1 MVPMGPTR
9 SPGLPWPVNGP
20 SKQALLSLAKGPLGG
35 QVAQTDY
42 AKEDQSSHV
51 ISAHFVPTQ
60 RVVAV
65 PKMKI
70 WAKATGPFVQPLLSL
85 AT

>member
-1 MVPMGPTR
+1 M
-9 SPGLPWPVNGP
+9 
-20 SKQALLSLAKGPLGG
+20 
-35 QVAQTDY
+35 AQTDY

-65 PKMKI
+65 PEVEN
-70 WAKATGPFVQPLLSL
+70 WTKATGPFVVQPLLSL